1 MFADYKAITLS
12 SMLIHDCAIISRHAG
27 GRSKTHP
34 SPHPSALGSPLPS
47 DGRGV
52 RGERQWESGER
63 VPVGRVRGAWHVPK
77 LLRGYIACESAIGLV
92 APVGSSSFRRAQDKI
107 LRL

>member
-77 LLRGYIACESAIGLV
+77 LLRGYICV
-92 APVGSSSFRRAQDKI
+92 KFSSSGANLLTTDSHGWTRIA
-107 LRL
+107 